1 MPASVLNTLQLHR
14 TVRLGE
20 PMIKTQD
27 LRKIFKIGKK
37 QKETLVA
44 VDGLNLQIAEGEV
57 FGFLGPNGAGKTT
70 TVRMLTSLIRLS
82 SGSAEING
90 LKVGVDD
97 TEIRRNVGILTESPG
112 LYERLTAEQNL
123 RIFAELYGIP
133 EPEKAIN
140 KYLSMLDLW
149 DRRMDAAGTY
159 SKGMRQKLAVARAIL
174 HEPKVLFLDE
184 PTTGLDPEAAKT
196 VRDFIDELKHQGRTI
211 FMCTHNLDEAER
223 HCDRVGIFKQRLL
236 ALDKPSAL
244 REQLFGRKVVFHLAN
259 ATSEMCAA
267 VQALPEVKTLEKIE
281 NKLLLSLDEPEK
293 MNPVITR
300 VLVDEGAD
308 ILFIGE
314 IKQSLERV
322 YLEMIRSEESSQTK
336 KINQSVERNRA

>member
-1 MPASVLNTLQLHR
+1 
-14 TVRLGE
+14 
-20 PMIKTQD
+20 MIKTQN
-27 LRKIFKIGKK
+27 LRKTFKIGKK
-37 QKETLVA
+37 QKETLIA
-44 VDGLNLQIAEGEV
+44 VDGLTLQIAEGEV

-70 TVRMLTSLIRLS
+70 TVRMLTSLIHPS

-112 LYERLTAEQNL
+112 LYERLTGEQNL
-123 RIFAELYGIP
+123 RIFADLYDIP

-149 DRRMDAAGTY
+149 DRRMDAVGTF
-159 SKGMRQKLAVARAIL
+159 SKGMRQKLAVARAML

-184 PTTGLDPEAAKT
+184 PTTGLDPEAAKN

-244 REQLFGRKVVFHLAN
+244 RERLFGRKVVFHL
-259 ATSEMCAA
+259 THVTPEIYAA
-267 VQALPEVKTLEKIE
+267 VQDLPEIKGLQQIE
-281 NKLLLSLDEPEK
+281 NKLLISLDEPEK
-293 MNPVITR
+293 LNPVITR
-300 VLVDEGAD
+300 VLVDKGAD

-322 YLEMIRSEESSQTK
+322 YLEMIRSEDSSQAE
-336 KINQSVERNRA
+336 NLSQREERGQA